1 MSSGLY
7 IKRFVDQLQNL
18 QSQNAKEFT
27 MSIHEARQLHG
38 DITKT
43 LLDNNNKFPRSET
56 TTPPEVDKILEVEI
70 KAPRF

>member
-7 IKRFVDQLQNL
+7 IKRFIDKLQTL
-18 QSQNAKEFT
+18 QAQNAKEFN

-43 LLDNNNKFPRSET
+43 LLDNNNIYPRNET
-56 TTPPEVDKILEVEI
+56 TTTPEVDKVLEVEI
-70 KAPRF
+70 KAPPF

>member
-7 IKRFVDQLQNL
+7 IKRFVDKLQNL

-27 MSIHEARQLHG
+27 MTIHEARQLHG

-43 LLDNNNKFPRSET
+43 LLDNNNIFPRSET
-56 TTPPEVDKILEVEI
+56 TTPLDGDKILEVEI